1 MRVPSN
7 IIIENKYTLGKE
19 LIYAKTYEE
28 YQGYYYEINDKLFA
42 GREFDPK
49 ALQLI
54 RINSADINPLRFN
67 PKTATYGNLTKTTLP
82 NNRII
87 SIPFIATES
96 GIKYLAKQ
104 LNSSPIRIFF
114 VNKETFER
122 EKSNT
127 LYSFTSLNYEA
138 EFGFDI
144 TDLNKEE
151 IPEIDIFLAEYSNQD
166 SNDEFN

>member
-54 RINSADINPLRFN
+54 RINSADVNPLRFN

-122 EKSNT
+122 EKSNA

>member
-122 EKSNT
+122 EKSNA

>member
-1 MRVPSN
+1 MRVPAN

-19 LIYAKTYEE
+19 LIYDKTYKE

-42 GREFDPK
+42 GKEFDPK

-54 RINSADINPLRFN
+54 RINSIDINLLRLN

-82 NNRII
+82 SNRVI
-87 SIPFIATES
+87 SIPFNSQS
-96 GIKYLAKQ
+96 GLKYLAKQ

-114 VNKETFER
+114 VSKETYER
-122 EKSNT
+122 EKTNP
-127 LYSFTSLNYEA
+127 LYSFTSLYYES

-144 TDLNKEE
+144 TDISRKE
-151 IPEIDIFLAEYSNQD
+151 IPEIDIFLAEYSNKD
-166 SNDEFN
+166 

>member
-7 IIIENKYTLGKE
+7 IITENKYTLGKE
-19 LIYAKTYEE
+19 LLYAKTYKE

-54 RINSADINPLRFN
+54 RINSLDINLLRLN
-67 PKTATYGNLTKTTLP
+67 PKTATYGNLTKTILP

-87 SIPFIATES
+87 SIPFDPQS
-96 GIKYLAKQ
+96 GLKYLAKQ

-114 VNKETFER
+114 VSKETYER
-122 EKSNT
+122 EKTNS
-127 LYSFTSLNYEA
+127 LYSFTLVFFEP
-138 EFGFDI
+138 EFGFTI
-144 TDLNKEE
+144 TDINRKE
-151 IPEIDIFLAEYSNQD
+151 IPEIDIFLAEYSN
-166 SNDEFN
+166 EG

>member
-54 RINSADINPLRFN
+54 RINSADVNPLRFN

-96 GIKYLAKQ
+96 GI
-104 LNSSPIRIFF
+104 
-114 VNKETFER
+114 
-122 EKSNT
+122 
-127 LYSFTSLNYEA
+127 
-138 EFGFDI
+138 
-144 TDLNKEE
+144 
-151 IPEIDIFLAEYSNQD
+151 
-166 SNDEFN
+166 